1 MSPVDHKLPAVTRVL
16 IAVRV
21 RLYREGLADGLGR
34 RPEFEVVATTGD
46 AAELVQAVGAL
57 HPDVVLLD
65 HDLPMG
71 TQLIRQ
77 LTDADDPVPVVAL
90 APAASEE
97 ELLECA
103 EAGISGFLS
112 YDEPLDHLLETLHSV
127 GRGEAVCPA
136 EMARVLLMHVSS
148 LARQRSHGWYDSGLT
163 AREFQIVELINEGL
177 SNKQIARRLCIQLST
192 VKNHV
197 HHVLEKLKVTRR
209 GEAVALL
216 RHSGILN

>member
-1 MSPVDHKLPAVTRVL
+1 
-16 IAVRV
+16 
-21 RLYREGLADGLGR
+21 
-34 RPEFEVVATTGD
+34 
-46 AAELVQAVGAL
+46 
-57 HPDVVLLD
+57 
-65 HDLPMG
+65 
-71 TQLIRQ
+71 
-77 LTDADDPVPVVAL
+77 
-90 APAASEE
+90 
-97 ELLECA
+97 
-103 EAGISGFLS
+103 
-112 YDEPLDHLLETLHSV
+112 
-127 GRGEAVCPA
+127 
-136 EMARVLLMHVSS
+136 MARVLLMHVSS